1 MEYEY
6 LRVPGGKINLVG
18 PGADLGLEVFLTDS
32 WALRL
37 SPSFRYYKQW
47 TTDNGSGSAT
57 KFGMTWGI
65 SAYF

>member
-1 MEYEY
+1 
-6 LRVPGGKINLVG
+6 
-18 PGADLGLEVFLTDS
+18 VFLTDS

-37 SPSFRYYKQW
+37 SRSFRYYKQW

-57 KFGMTWGI
+57 KCGLTWGI